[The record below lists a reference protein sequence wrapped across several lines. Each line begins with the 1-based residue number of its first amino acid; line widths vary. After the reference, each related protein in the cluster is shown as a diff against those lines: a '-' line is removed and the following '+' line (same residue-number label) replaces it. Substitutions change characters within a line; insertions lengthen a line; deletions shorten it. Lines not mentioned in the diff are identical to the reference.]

1 MPVGDADYTIR
12 ARIVAEDATASGA
25 DSASRRLAQV
35 EQGATRAG
43 MSISGMLTRAFAV
56 LGGAAGVGVAV
67 RGMVGLNSE
76 IQTAQA
82 GLATLFTAMTG
93 APIASSVGIARKEL
107 QALRKDAA
115 VGVGE
120 LSDYV
125 AAFQGVLGPGLAAGK
140 NTEQLREL
148 TRNALAAGFALQ
160 GQRGLRN
167 APIDIQQALTSG
179 AGDRITPIV
188 STALKAV
195 GQTNEA
201 FNKLTVAKRIDELNR
216 AFSTFG
222 PGVALMGQTW
232 EAQFSTLTDSVKNLV
247 RVATTPLFDRWTE
260 GLRTVNRWLTANS
273 DDLEARM
280 TEWGGRLVATWDTL
294 ISRATVYAGILGTAA
309 LASAAPGLAGGAAAG
324 AGSLAAIRAAV
335 MSGAMAGSLR
345 MGALAPGL
353 AGAGAVGGGAL
364 GGLSAIG
371 GILATLAA
379 PALAVGVAL
388 TSVLTAIRNGG
399 AGLQI
404 LENGL
409 YRVQQAFTSAGTA
422 LDYLTQSGGA
432 FDAIGQTLLATFG
445 GLLYVV
451 DPLIR
456 GLGSLAI
463 GLGLVLNVVTD
474 GFRAMYLVATGD
486 LAGASKI
493 SVLGRVNDA
502 AEALGKVWANQG
514 SFTYRDTQAG
524 ADANMDPRKMK
535 VPQSVTNI
543 GTVNMNVK
551 TEVNADPAR
560 VMTAFSEGLDHIR
573 VFGRGAKRIPA
584 LGV

>member
-25 DSASRRLAQV
+25 ESASRRLAQV
-35 EQGATRAG
+35 EQSAARTG
-43 MSISGMLTRAFAV
+43 MSISGSLARAFAV
-56 LGGAAGVGVAV
+56 LGGAAGIGVVV

-76 IQTAQA
+76 IQTAQT

-93 APIASSVGIARKEL
+93 SPIATSVGIARKEL

-115 VGVGE
+115 TGVGE

-140 NTEQLREL
+140 NTEQLRGL

-195 GQTNEA
+195 GMTNEA

-216 AFSTFG
+216 AFATFG

-232 EAQFSTLTDSVKNLV
+232 DAQLSTFTDNLKNAI
-247 RVATTPLFDRWTE
+247 RVVSTPLFDRWTD
-260 GLRTVNRWLTANS
+260 GLRSVNRWLASNADS
-273 DDLEARM
+273 IDARM
-280 TEWGGRLVATWDTL
+280 TEWGGRLLATWDKL
-294 ISRATVYAGILGTAA
+294 ISRATVYAGILGAA
-309 LASAAPGLAGGAAAG
+309 GLASAAPGVIGGASAG
-324 AGSLAAIRAAV
+324 AGGLAAIRAAI

-345 MGALAPGL
+345 AGLLAPGL

-379 PALAVGVAL
+379 PAVAVAVAL
-388 TSVLTAIRNGG
+388 TSVLTAVRNGG
-399 AGLQI
+399 VGLQI

-409 YRVQQAFTSAGTA
+409 YRVQQAFGGVGAA
-422 LDYLTQSGGA
+422 LDYLTTSGGA

-456 GLGSLAI
+456 GLGSLAV

-486 LAGASKI
+486 LAGAAKI
-493 SVLGRVNDA
+493 SVLDRLNDA
-502 AEALGKVWANQG
+502 AGALGKVWSNQG
-514 SFTYRDTQAG
+514 GFTYRDTTTG
-524 ADANMDPRKMK
+524 ADAGMDPRKMK

-560 VMTAFSEGLDHIR
+560 VMTALSEGLDQVRI
-573 VFGRGAKRIPA
+573 FGRGAKRTPA
-584 LGV
+584 FGV